1 MANTCPK
8 CRTNNPDTLKFCG
21 ECGTSLTGSDR
32 AAISQTRTL
41 QTPRQRLIRGT
52 TFANRY
58 EIIEKLGEG
67 GMGAVYRVEDTKVG
81 EEIALKLINPLVA
94 SDKQTIARFRN
105 ELKFARK
112 IRHKHVCQMF
122 DLGEDEGTHF
132 ITMEYVAGEDLKS
145 FLKRSG
151 KLTIEMSV
159 RVARQVAEG
168 LAEAHRIGIFHRDLK
183 PGNIM
188 IDKEGDARIMDFG
201 IARSMRSKGLTGA
214 GSVIGTPEYMSPEQA
229 EGKEADARSDIYSLG
244 VILFEMLTG
253 QRPFEGE
260 SAVGIA
266 LKQKTEAPPEPKKMV
281 PGIPEALS
289 QLILRCLEKDKAGRY
304 QTAGDLLSGLVSIEQ
319 TLPSSE
325 RFFPKPRSL
334 TSREITVKLTPK
346 KLFIPAVFL
355 AAAVLALFLL
365 LKFSPKKESQLSSAA
380 VPSLAVLPFTD
391 YSPEKDQAAL
401 CEGFAETILTSLANL
416 KNLQVRGK
424 YSSFQ
429 FTALDDL
436 QEVGK
441 KLNAQKLLTGS
452 LQKSGDIL
460 RITVQLTDTA
470 TGTPDWS
477 DKFDGE
483 IDQIFDIQDSITS
496 KTLAMLNV
504 DLSTEVNSRLVK
516 RYTNSKDAY
525 DLYLK
530 AKYISR
536 SWTLDV
542 LLRAIPLYLEAIEL
556 DPNFVLAHIELAG
569 LYSELFLS
577 YHYGSREEAYAKSKE
592 ALDKAFALDSEVAE
606 AYAVLAGLNCAY
618 EYDMTAAEQNYRKA
632 LRLSPKNLSVL
643 ESHQLFLIS
652 IGRLDEALSEIELMI
667 DLDPLYVQN
676 YFYLGR
682 LYYWLHHY
690 DDSLSAYQKG
700 LDIDPNYLNIL
711 GWRIFTYLARDN
723 YEKALEA
730 TKSDPKRYSEFIA
743 ICEATRGK
751 RAEGEI
757 SKPFWAAHYYAAL
770 GERDLTLK
778 IMTQIFDENR
788 TSLGLCFLSHFFDK
802 YRTDPEFVAL
812 LEKSGFQF

>member
-346 KLFIPAVFL
+346 KLFIPAFFL